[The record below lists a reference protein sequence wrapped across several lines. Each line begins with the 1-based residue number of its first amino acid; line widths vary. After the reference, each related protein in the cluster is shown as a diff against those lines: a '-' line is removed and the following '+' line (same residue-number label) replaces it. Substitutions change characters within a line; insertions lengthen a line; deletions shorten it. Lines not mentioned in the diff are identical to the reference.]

1 MRILILIGVLA
12 TCGTVLMLRQRESL
26 APGRDVSDV
35 TDYGKSHAAAPT
47 ETATFAA
54 GCFWKLEHA
63 MRKVDGVVST
73 TAGYTGGTDDRANHA
88 AVSGGTTG
96 HTEAVRVVFDPARVS
111 YERLLEVFWSS
122 HEPMSFAH
130 EPGEPPGPGRSA
142 VFYYTEAQRAAAEAS
157 KQRLQSSGKYRA
169 EIPTEIL
176 PASAFVRAEDEHQQ
190 FLDRH
195 SSSTGACRL
204 D

>member
-1 MRILILIGVLA
+1 MRILILIGVVA
-12 TCGTVLMLRQRESL
+12 VCSTALMLRQRESL
-26 APGRDVSDV
+26 ARGRDVSDV
-35 TDYGKSHAAAPT
+35 TDYGRSHAAAPT

-111 YERLLEVFWSS
+111 YERLGGGFLSS
-122 HEPMSFAH
+122 HDPMWVAR
-130 EPGEPPGPGRSA
+130 EPGGPPGAGRGGG
-142 VFYYTEAQRAAAEAS
+142 VFYTEAQGAA
-157 KQRLQSSGKYRA
+157 GGGG
-169 EIPTEIL
+169 
-176 PASAFVRAEDEHQQ
+176 EH
-190 FLDRH
+190 RV
-195 SSSTGACRL
+195 GRVG
-204 D
+204 

>member
-73 TAGYTGGTDDRANHA
+73 TAGYTGADMPAEASGGNTVAAARPTHA
-88 AVSGGTTG
+88 AVSTG
-96 HTEAVRVVFDPARVS
+96 RTYYAEAVRVEFDPSVVS
-111 YERLLEVFWSS
+111 FEALLDVF
-122 HEPMSFAH
+122 
-130 EPGEPPGPGRSA
+130 
-142 VFYYTEAQRAAAEAS
+142 
-157 KQRLQSSGKYRA
+157 
-169 EIPTEIL
+169 
-176 PASAFVRAEDEHQQ
+176 
-190 FLDRH
+190 
-195 SSSTGACRL
+195 
-204 D
+204 

>member
-96 HTEAVRVVFDPARVS
+96 HTEAVRGGVDPARGA
-111 YERLLEVFWSS
+111 E
-122 HEPMSFAH
+122 
-130 EPGEPPGPGRSA
+130 GRGLGG
-142 VFYYTEAQRAAAEAS
+142 VLAS
-157 KQRLQSSGKYRA
+157 PDPVG
-169 EIPTEIL
+169 
-176 PASAFVRAEDEHQQ
+176 V
-190 FLDRH
+190 
-195 SSSTGACRL
+195 G
-204 D
+204 